1 MSEGRIR
8 RLFCF
13 GLGYSARVLAQQLA
27 AEGWQI
33 AGTGRSEKSK
43 GPKRARS
50 DDQPPTEKKADP
62 KKGQARSEKRRNS
75 DDKNDNSREDKNV
88 VGLGDHVPAFL
99 QTPARASR

>member
-33 AGTGRSEKSK
+33 AGTGRSEKS
-43 GPKRARS
+43 
-50 DDQPPTEKKADP
+50 
-62 KKGQARSEKRRNS
+62 
-75 DDKNDNSREDKNV
+75 NV
-88 VGLGDHVPAFL
+88 GSQGYDFHTFD
-99 QTPARASR
+99 